1 MAVKEIFMNAEKPT
15 IELGWPQLARV
26 IFASEGI
33 TSGLWRLG
41 VKIRFAGMTM
51 QFQEPN
57 APETPMMA
65 MPVAASGIEA
75 IALFPAKELGLM
87 VFDAAEML
95 SPKAPVVKPV
105 PAKTAKARSS
115 PKKKAAS

>member
-1 MAVKEIFMNAEKPT
+1 MSEEKPT
-15 IELGWPQLARV
+15 IELGWPQIARV

-75 IALFPAKELGLM
+75 IALFPANELGPM

-95 SPKAPVVKPV
+95 SAKASVATPV
-105 PAKTAKARSS
+105 PAKAAKARSS
-115 PKKKAAS
+115 PKKKAVAAS